1 LQSENET
8 SGKIKLHIAE
18 VLADH
23 DKIGA
28 NKKRPV
34 RHTYISANREHK
46 RHPVE
51 S

>member
-18 VLADH
+18 VLVDH

-28 NKKRPV
+28 NKKGLSGT
-34 RHTYISANREHK
+34 HTSQQIENTNDTQ
-46 RHPVE
+46 
-51 S
+51 